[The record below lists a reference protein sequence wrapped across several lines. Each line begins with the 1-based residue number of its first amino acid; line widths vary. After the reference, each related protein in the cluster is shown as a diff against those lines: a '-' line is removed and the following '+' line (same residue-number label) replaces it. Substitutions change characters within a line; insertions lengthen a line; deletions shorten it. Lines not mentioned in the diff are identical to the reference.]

1 MTIVGSNFLS
11 GTTVTFGDSTATNV
25 VFVSSDSITATT
37 PAHPAGTVDMIATN
51 PDGQADTL
59 FNGFTFIVSPPPVL
73 TSVNPTSGLELGGTS
88 VTITGSNFLS
98 GTTVTF
104 GDSTATN
111 VVVMSSDTITA
122 TIPTHPV
129 GTVDVIVTNP
139 DGLSGTLSDGFT
151 FIKLVPGNFD
161 GDDEV
166 GLSDFVLFLD
176 VFGATT
182 GSDNSLFDLD
192 GNGEVGLSDFVI
204 FLDSF
209 GTSQ

>member
-1 MTIVGSNFLS
+1 M
-11 GTTVTFGDSTATNV
+11 
-25 VFVSSDSITATT
+25 
-37 PAHPAGTVDMIATN
+37 
-51 PDGQADTL
+51 
-59 FNGFTFIVSPPPVL
+59 
-73 TSVNPTSGLELGGTS
+73 
-88 VTITGSNFLS
+88 
-98 GTTVTF
+98 
-104 GDSTATN
+104 
-111 VVVMSSDTITA
+111 
-122 TIPTHPV
+122 
-129 GTVDVIVTNP
+129 IVTNP
-139 DGLSGTLSDGFT
+139 DGMTGLSGTLSGGFT

-192 GNGEVGLSDFVI
+192 GNGEIGLSDFVI